1 MKFSKLSQLFLVSSI
16 GLLVAALFTA
26 CAITTI
32 DYVYVATSAGIDT
45 YAADAQSGALRTA
58 GAAVTSGVSSPV
70 ALAVTPDYSNLY
82 VANAGNNTIVHYS
95 ISLTGT
101 LALQSDKATLASAP
115 VAITVNSAGTYLYA
129 VSGTASATLTAYPLT
144 SGAIGAAASSVALT
158 VPGYASDT
166 IIPTGV
172 TVLANNSAVFA
183 TAYDQSA
190 YNPGGAIT
198 SNANS
203 GWIFGFTVG
212 SSGALTAVT
221 SGNPAATVSPWQAG
235 NKPSALAAD
244 PHNRFV
250 YVTDYA
256 NNQLIGYTIQDGN
269 VLKFMPTGPFRT
281 GNEPSAITIDPRGLF
296 IYVTDELDSVVLA
309 YTIVPLTGNPTISVN
324 ISGTQTNPT
333 DTQPVDVIV
342 EPALGRFVY
351 TANYL
356 GDSVSG
362 FRLDAIS
369 GALSAAQATPYP
381 SGQNPTALIA
391 VPRGNHATQLV
402 NP

>member
-244 PHNRFV
+244 PKNRFV

>member
-362 FRLDAIS
+362 FRLDATS

>member
-244 PHNRFV
+244 PTNRFV

-342 EPALGRFVY
+342 DPALGRFVY

-362 FRLDAIS
+362 FRLDATS

>member
-244 PHNRFV
+244 PTNRFV

-362 FRLDAIS
+362 FRLDATS